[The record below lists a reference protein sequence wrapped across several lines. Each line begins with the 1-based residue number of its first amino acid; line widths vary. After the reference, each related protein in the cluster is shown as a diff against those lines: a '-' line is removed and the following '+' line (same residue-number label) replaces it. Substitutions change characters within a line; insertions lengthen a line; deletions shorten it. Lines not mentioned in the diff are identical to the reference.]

1 MTALFTVI
9 VIAFVLA
16 VLALVAFAVFELTPY
31 AKHSDH
37 YRDPETGKRR
47 WSSPRLD

>member
-9 VIAFVLA
+9 VIAFVLV
-16 VLALVAFAVFELTPY
+16 VLALVAFAVFEVTPF

-37 YRDPETGKRR
+37 YRDPKTGKRR